1 MNTLPAIHRLD
12 AFRLLEDGGKHTI
25 RAWKKNGT
33 EIVGED
39 VKCVGRHIR
48 GGVRRYLFTRSGALR
63 AIRDCLVFEVDGMEV
78 YW

>member
-1 MNTLPAIHRLD
+1 MQNLPAIHRLD
-12 AFRLLEDGGKHTI
+12 AFRLLEDGGKHPP
-25 RAWKKNGT
+25 RAWHTNGT
-33 EIVGED
+33 ALVGED
-39 VKCVGRHIR
+39 GKCVGRHIR